1 MAIIFTTR
9 KSIIKTLLPSPSRLI
24 PYISSSP
31 FSTLGRQH
39 LRPIG
44 GQTPPVAKKVP
55 FTVSAHGKSWVDPYH
70 WMRNRDDPDF
80 ITYLQQENS
89 YAEAFMEDT
98 HEVQKTLYT
107 EMISRMPS
115 TILTPP
121 EPWGPWIYYQY
132 IPEGKEFPVLCRKL
146 AADSKGWMGTI
157 ANRIRSAYKKE
168 DILLDWNE
176 IAENYGYVHVGT
188 CRVSPDHNF
197 LAYTID
203 ISGGEEF
210 VLQIKDLRSD
220 CVLPNLNI
228 NGVVS
233 LEWAQDART
242 LFYTLTDQQQRPYR
256 LQSLRLGSDCMD
268 HEALFTEND
277 SNFCLDI
284 ASTKDGKFITMNSN
298 SRTSSEVYFINAT
311 NPQTGLKK
319 FCNRV
324 SGVQYFLEHHRGYF
338 YVLTNA
344 PIIDDMALPESG
356 NFYLARCRVENSQST
371 NLQNIIVPSGDIFL
385 KDMDMFNEHL
395 VLFVDK
401 EGSSSICSIPM
412 KTIVSCEKQKDIED
426 LSPWFFPLPSDM
438 CSVSPGSNHDFMNSV
453 YRVIVSSPVMPD
465 VIVDYDMSRKSSNVV
480 MQEELTNISSRNDN
494 RLEDRR
500 GCEIQKTEGHI
511 WRDVSRI
518 YACESKEVIS
528 HDGVRIPL
536 TILFSR
542 KAHRKGRSPALLHAY
557 GAYGEIVDKSWCADR
572 LSLLDR
578 GWAIAFADVRGGGGG
593 PHPSWHR
600 FGSGLNK
607 LNSIHDFVSCGHY
620 LVNEGYAHGNK
631 LGAAGISAG
640 SLLVGAAIGLHPGL
654 FQAAVLK
661 VPFLDICNT
670 LLDPTLPL
678 TILDYEE
685 FGNPQIESYFNY
697 ILKYSPYDNI
707 SHELCFPAT
716 LVTASY
722 NDSRV
727 GVWEAA
733 KWVAKIRD
741 EACSRCCGS
750 VILQTDMNGGHFSEG
765 GHLGHCEEAAYE
777 YAFLIKAL
785 GDL

>member
-1 MAIIFTTR
+1 MAIIFRTR
-9 KSIIKTLLPSPSRLI
+9 KSIIKTLLSSPSILI

-70 WMRNRDDPDF
+70 WMRNPDDPDF

-98 HEVQKTLYT
+98 HKLQKTLYT

-115 TILTPP
+115 TIFTPP
-121 EPWGPWIYYQY
+121 ERWGPWFVHFLKPVWLYYQY
-132 IPEGKEFPVLCRKL
+132 IPEGKEFPILCRKL
-146 AADSKGWMGTI
+146 AANSKGWMGTI
-157 ANRIRSAYKKE
+157 ANHIRSAYKKE

-210 VLQIKDLRSD
+210 VLQIKDLQSD
-220 CVLPNLNI
+220 CILPNLNI
-228 NGVVS
+228 NGVV
-233 LEWAQDART
+233 
-242 LFYTLTDQQQRPYR
+242 
-256 LQSLRLGSDCMD
+256 
-268 HEALFTEND
+268 
-277 SNFCLDI
+277 
-284 ASTKDGKFITMNSN
+284 
-298 SRTSSEVYFINAT
+298 YFINAT
-311 NPQTGLKK
+311 KTGLKK

-324 SGVQYFLEHHRGYF
+324 SGVQYFLEHHHGYF

-395 VLFVDK
+395 VLFVNK

-438 CSVSPGSNHDFMNSV
+438 CSVAPGSNHDFMNSI

-494 RLEDRR
+494 GLEDRQ

-511 WRDVSRI
+511 WRDVSGI

-536 TILFSR
+536 TILYSR
-542 KAHRKGRSPALLHAY
+542 KAHQKGQSPALLHAY
-557 GAYGEIVDKSWCADR
+557 GAYGEILDKSWCGNR

-600 FGSGLNK
+600 SGSGLNK
-607 LNSIHDFVSCGHY
+607 LNSIRDFISCGQY

-741 EACSRCCGS
+741 KACSKCCGS

-765 GHLGHCEEAAYE
+765 GRLGHCQEAAYE
-777 YAFLIKAL
+777 YAFLMKAM
-785 GDL
+785 GDLQRDETRSANEVFGI